1 MSMINFVLSLYE
13 LEKKPRDQLFHRIKL
28 YVSNFREK
36 NRNRLMLFDETLI
49 ELFDTDM
56 GFKRI
61 NSLTV

>member
-1 MSMINFVLSLYE
+1 MSLK
-13 LEKKPRDQLFHRIKL
+13 KKPRDQLFHRIKL

-56 GFKRI
+56 GFKE
-61 NSLTV
+61 NKLLDS